1 MSTFVSCFKFWCS
14 VREKGD
20 KRDKPEYKEMKMI
33 KKQEKTEKK
42 ALQIEIPHNDILYE
56 IEI

>member
-1 MSTFVSCFKFWCS
+1 MSSFVNCFKFWCY

-20 KRDKPEYKEMKMI
+20 KKDKPEYKEMKMI
-33 KKQEKTEKK
+33 DKSKKTEKK
-42 ALQIEIPHNDILYE
+42 ALNISVPQEDILYE

>member
-1 MSTFVSCFKFWCS
+1 MSTLVNCFKFWCN

-20 KRDKPEYKEMKMI
+20 KKDKPEYKEMKEI
-33 KKQEKTEKK
+33 KKVKKTEKK
-42 ALQIEIPHNDILYE
+42 ALETEISHKDVLYE

>member
-1 MSTFVSCFKFWCS
+1 MSSFVNCFKFWCY

-20 KRDKPEYKEMKMI
+20 KQNKPEYKEMKMI
-33 KKQEKTEKK
+33 DKSKKTEKK
-42 ALQIEIPHNDILYE
+42 ALNISVPQEDILYE